1 MIGTV
6 KKNDAET
13 VSLELALKAVGLRE
27 VQAMLRE
34 HEWETH
40 KCRGGHLSQDW
51 REISEQVEEA
61 WLFSMMERKEL
72 T

>member
-34 HEWETH
+34 HE
-40 KCRGGHLSQDW
+40 
-51 REISEQVEEA
+51 
-61 WLFSMMERKEL
+61 
-72 T
+72 